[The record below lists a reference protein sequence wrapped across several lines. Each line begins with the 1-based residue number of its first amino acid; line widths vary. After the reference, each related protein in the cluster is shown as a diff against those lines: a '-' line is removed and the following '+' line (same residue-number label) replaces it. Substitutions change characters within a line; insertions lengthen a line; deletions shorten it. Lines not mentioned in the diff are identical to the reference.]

1 MTLNETESLTFGG
14 NPRLLGFTQ
23 QGRCQTQ
30 RFQPNSGLT
39 MESTPFTLIEPRL
52 MASWP
57 LYLLASAL
65 TVVALM
71 AAIWLWSLKRRDVSM
86 VDAFW
91 APGFAVILWTLL
103 ILTRNITP
111 FTLLLVFL
119 TSFWAI
125 RLGFYLAGRWL
136 AHGEE
141 DRRYAAMRAH
151 HAGRFGRVSLY
162 TVFGLQAA
170 LMWLIAL
177 PLQLALLTVPS
188 PPLGLFGIL
197 GTALFL
203 LGFALEAAAD
213 AQLHAFKANPEN
225 EGKVMDRGLWG
236 WSRHPNYFGNAMLW
250 WGLFLLAAETEA
262 ARWAFFAPVLMT
274 FLLLRVSGVRL
285 LEKTIA
291 KRRPDYED
299 YKTRVNAFVP
309 LPPGWRK
316 RHKISNADKRST

>member
-1 MTLNETESLTFGG
+1 
-14 NPRLLGFTQ
+14 
-23 QGRCQTQ
+23 
-30 RFQPNSGLT
+30 
-39 MESTPFTLIEPRL
+39 MESAPFTLIEPRL

-65 TVVALM
+65 AVAALM
-71 AAIWLWSLKRRDVSM
+71 GAVWLWSLKRRDVSM

-91 APGFAVILWTLL
+91 APGFALIAWTLL
-103 ILTRNITP
+103 ILTRNVTP

-119 TSFWAI
+119 TTFWAI
-125 RLGFYLAGRWL
+125 RLGTYLASRWL
-136 AHGEE
+136 FHAEE

-151 HAGRFGRVSLY
+151 HGERFGRVSLY

-177 PLQLALLTVPS
+177 PLQLAILTVPS
-188 PPLGLFGIL
+188 PTLGVL
-197 GTALFL
+197 GFLGAALFL
-203 LGFALEAAAD
+203 IGFSLEAAAD
-213 AQLHAFKANPEN
+213 AQLHAFKADTAN
-225 EGKVMDRGLWG
+225 EDKVMESGLWG
-236 WSRHPNYFGNAMLW
+236 WSRHPNYFGNAVLW
-250 WGLFLLAAETEA
+250 WGLFLAAAEAEA
-262 ARWAFFAPVLMT
+262 ARWAFLAPALMT

-291 KRRPDYED
+291 KRRPDYES

-316 RHKISNADKRST
+316 RHKSLER